1 MPEVC
6 VVGSKLSHGGTVI
19 EGSDKIF
26 YNGTQIARVGDKA
39 VCREHGGT
47 VIVEAGQTTINDD
60 GRLVA
65 VEGAKTA
72 CGATVLGPG
81 YGTVYGED

>member
-6 VVGSKLSHGGTVI
+6 IIGSKLSHGGTVI
-19 EGSDKIF
+19 EGSDKTY
-26 YNGTQIARVGDKA
+26 YNGSPVTRIGDKA
-39 VCREHGGT
+39 VCREHGTT
-47 VIVEAGQTTINDD
+47 VIVDAGQTSINVD

-81 YGTVYGED
+81 YGTVL